1 MPGFCELGVSWQS
14 LENPHMK
21 AALSMPK
28 GLTGVYITKTEPMFE
43 ASRILKQG
51 DVLCSFNG
59 ACVCLCV
66 LVRVC
71 VCVLG
76 GDLRVAV
83 VAWACCAGTRQCSSG
98 SGSCNMPMTV
108 EHCRGQH
115 SMPAM
120 TCTHRRLLR
129 LRLLSS

>member
-1 MPGFCELGVSWQS
+1 MCTVPPCTPGFCELGVSWQS

-59 ACVCLCV
+59 ACGCRVWAFM
-66 LVRVC
+66 LVATVWTA
-71 VCVLG
+71 
-76 GDLRVAV
+76 AV
-83 VAWACCAGTRQCSSG
+83 QGLLTAS
-98 SGSCNMPMTV
+98 TV
-108 EHCRGQH
+108 
-115 SMPAM
+115 
-120 TCTHRRLLR
+120 
-129 LRLLSS
+129 